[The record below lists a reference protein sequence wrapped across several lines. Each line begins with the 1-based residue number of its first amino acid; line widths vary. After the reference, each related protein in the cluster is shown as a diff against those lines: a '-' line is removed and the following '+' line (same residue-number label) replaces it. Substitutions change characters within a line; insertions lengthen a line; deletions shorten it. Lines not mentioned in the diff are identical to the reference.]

1 MEMFCLLKIIEFI
14 ASECEDDYIV
24 IEESIREQFFDFLDT
39 VSPVV
44 FNSILNHYA
53 SMINQL

>member
-1 MEMFCLLKIIEFI
+1 M

-39 VSPVV
+39 ISSIV
-44 FNSILNHYA
+44 FDQILNNFA
-53 SMINQL
+53 SQINQL